1 MNIRTWPNF
10 PDIRAGENV
19 SLGKTTYFGDKRL
32 AVFVISDPAEELTC
46 RNLITTC
53 LPNSSVTNPNCAYF
67 DTRTIRQR
75 SSGR

>member
-32 AVFVISDPAEELTC
+32 AVFVIGDPRDFKT
-46 RNLITTC
+46 
-53 LPNSSVTNPNCAYF
+53 F
-67 DTRTIRQR
+67 DDFFDAVKKHIDFAVAARPR
-75 SSGR
+75 